1 MGFLFTVPMGFLF
14 TATLTFLFTMTLGFQ
29 LTISNLM
36 RLESRYGNGRL
47 EDACRRALHFGLHSY
62 RGVKNILDVGLDRV
76 RSEDEARKGAESPHP
91 NIRGTGYYS

>member
-1 MGFLFTVPMGFLF
+1 
-14 TATLTFLFTMTLGFQ
+14 
-29 LTISNLM
+29 M
-36 RLESRYGNGRL
+36 RLESRYGKEGL

-76 RSEDEARKGAESPHP
+76 RPEENAAPKTEKPHP